1 MNLHPILPALWSEIL
16 LVEDNSARSQRRRI
30 AGVAATD
37 SSAHVAVRLHRI
49 STAGCVV
56 LAERVYR
63 AGALRKRAKDGGK
76 ATVALELIDGVGRRH
91 KRTVVAAGPVYGC
104 NTWFLEGLA
113 DRDLEFVVEV
123 RPSTRVRRSESV
135 NGSRHA
141 AAELLRNPRWR
152 AFDLSVPGAAGPIEY
167 RAAQLADVRLPG
179 GDGGRLVAAQTGGI
193 LGIHRGTIFALSS
206 DKRADLVDLLRV
218 VGWARWIRP
227 ATRKQERTTLRSAPL
242 PREIRTTGRLRLNGT
257 ALTVRA
263 NITLARRQDKRARRK
278 QCELPFTAAP
288 LRGVLA
294 SGSPVLNVAELFA
307 GAGGMGLGF
316 LVAGNATNRYR
327 LVFSGEV
334 NPIFVETLR
343 TNHQALK
350 DQDGARVPE
359 RVDALDLRTP
369 EALAAVRRSVRQAGD
384 LHILIGGPP
393 CQGFSNANRNS
404 WHSGNPHNQLIDVF
418 LTYVEALQPPVFV
431 LENVQGILW
440 TPRRGDSFGI
450 VEHLARQITAAGYE
464 VFPKLLDAVWYGV
477 PQYRSR
483 FFLVGLRTDLGY
495 RRDDFGQWGPFPAPT
510 HGPGCPRPYVTVRD
524 AIGDLPRVGNGD
536 ETSEHGYVEPC
547 TAELRTNPFLRM
559 MR

>member
-1 MNLHPILPALWSEIL
+1 
-16 LVEDNSARSQRRRI
+16 
-30 AGVAATD
+30 
-37 SSAHVAVRLHRI
+37 
-49 STAGCVV
+49 
-56 LAERVYR
+56 
-63 AGALRKRAKDGGK
+63 
-76 ATVALELIDGVGRRH
+76 
-91 KRTVVAAGPVYGC
+91 
-104 NTWFLEGLA
+104 WFLEGLA

-242 PREIRTTGRLRLNGT
+242 PREIRTTGRLRL
-257 ALTVRA
+257 
-263 NITLARRQDKRARRK
+263 
-278 QCELPFTAAP
+278 
-288 LRGVLA
+288 
-294 SGSPVLNVAELFA
+294 
-307 GAGGMGLGF
+307 
-316 LVAGNATNRYR
+316 
-327 LVFSGEV
+327 VFSGEV

-343 TNHQALK
+343 TNHQALE

-404 WHSGNPHNQLIDVF
+404 WHS
-418 LTYVEALQPPVFV
+418 
-431 LENVQGILW
+431 
-440 TPRRGDSFGI
+440 
-450 VEHLARQITAAGYE
+450 
-464 VFPKLLDAVWYGV
+464 
-477 PQYRSR
+477 
-483 FFLVGLRTDLGY
+483 
-495 RRDDFGQWGPFPAPT
+495 
-510 HGPGCPRPYVTVRD
+510 
-524 AIGDLPRVGNGD
+524 
-536 ETSEHGYVEPC
+536 
-547 TAELRTNPFLRM
+547 
-559 MR
+559 